1 MSQVMV
7 SSGMTVSGNAKIINC
22 AEVSNSA
29 RVFDHAIISMDAK
42 ISDCAIVCGNATVR
56 GQAKV
61 RGYAEVSGNAL
72 VCSYATV
79 DDHAIITDSAM
90 IGNGCSISEYAFIGG
105 HVRLENVTV
114 KGFVKL
120 DLPITIDRV
129 LTLSKPEDFVSVILE
144 GKTYVYVKPV
154 ETWFP
159 LPPETVKEQIE
170 KL

>member
-1 MSQVMV
+1 MQRSVIALLCVVML
-7 SSGMTVSGNAKIINC
+7 
-22 AEVSNSA
+22 
-29 RVFDHAIISMDAK
+29 R
-42 ISDCAIVCGNATVR
+42 
-56 GQAKV
+56 QAKV
-61 RGYAEVSGNAL
+61 RGYAEAL

>member
-1 MSQVMV
+1 M
-7 SSGMTVSGNAKIINC
+7 
-22 AEVSNSA
+22 
-29 RVFDHAIISMDAK
+29 
-42 ISDCAIVCGNATVR
+42 
-56 GQAKV
+56 
-61 RGYAEVSGNAL
+61 VSGNAL

-79 DDHAIITDSAM
+79 GDHAIITDSAM

-129 LTLSKPEDFVSVILE
+129 LTLSKPEDFVSLTSQ

-159 LPPETVKEQIE
+159 LPPEAVKEQIE